1 MASIATT
8 RGDAGQTTLA
18 GGEAVSKSDLR
29 VEACGTVD
37 ELNAHIGL
45 ARAWCTEGEIAS
57 ALKLLQREL
66 FIVAAELAT
75 PKHLQK
81 HPSKITQD
89 TVDKL
94 TAQVQHIE
102 KIDGILL
109 DWAIAGEHPAA
120 AALDVARTVCRRAER
135 CVVKLHESGAV
146 LNPHLLMYLNRL
158 SDLLWLFGR
167 WVEVLV
173 GADARLREDQHRPAS
188 WSRAW

>member
-8 RGDAGQTTLA
+8 RGDAGHTTLA
-18 GGEAVSKSDLR
+18 GGETVSKSDLR
-29 VEACGTVD
+29 IEACGTVD

-45 ARAWCTEGEIAS
+45 ARAWCAEGEIANT
-57 ALKLLQREL
+57 LKLLQREL
-66 FIVAAELAT
+66 FIVAGELAT

-81 HPSKITQD
+81 HASRITQD
-89 TVDKL
+89 TVSNL
-94 TAQVQHIE
+94 TVQIQHIE
-102 KIDGILL
+102 KIEGILL

-135 CVVKLHESGAV
+135 TAVKLHESEE
-146 LNPHLLMYLNRL
+146 LNPHLLAYLNRL

-173 GADARLREDQHRPAS
+173 GADARLRGAEHRPTS
-188 WSRAW
+188 WSKAW